1 MVSLREEKI
10 PLSTAMRAFI
20 AFALL
25 VILTASASARCSCE
39 QSPALEVVPDS
50 LPPPVHH
57 DQSGVASA
65 YRTLCVRVCDGYYFP
80 ISYATNR
87 SHFNIDAAVCQSMYP
102 PGEASL
108 YVHRTTGEDARQA
121 VSPETGEPLA
131 EKSFAFA
138 YRSIYDKSCAALFR
152 PGSGPLISLSK
163 PPVPESEANAAM
175 VTPVALPTV
184 VPIGESPVQ
193 VGPGPEQ
200 VTASAAADVHVKADG
215 IRTVGPAYYYEPS
228 YPASTS
234 GEPPKLTMPEVPD
247 ALVVSTEAPPVA
259 ASIIPNPLDFFRKHK
274 PAPPPEPD
282 AESDPAN

>member
-1 MVSLREEKI
+1 M
-10 PLSTAMRAFI
+10 
-20 AFALL
+20 
-25 VILTASASARCSCE
+25 
-39 QSPALEVVPDS
+39 
-50 LPPPVHH
+50 
-57 DQSGVASA
+57 
-65 YRTLCVRVCDGYYFP
+65 RVCDGYYFP

-87 SHFNIDAAVCQSMYP
+87 RHFNIDAAVCQSMYP

-131 EKSFAFA
+131 EESFAFA

-175 VTPVALPTV
+175 V
-184 VPIGESPVQ
+184 ESPVQ

-200 VTASAAADVHVKADG
+200 VTASTADVHVKADG

-228 YPASTS
+228 YLASTG
-234 GEPPKLTMPEVPD
+234 GEPPKLAKPDVPD
-247 ALVVSTEAPPVA
+247 APAVATDARPVA

-274 PAPPPEPD
+274 AASQPPPEPD
-282 AESDPAN
+282 AEPDAAN

>member
-1 MVSLREEKI
+1 
-10 PLSTAMRAFI
+10 MRAFI

-131 EKSFAFA
+131 EESFAFA
-138 YRSIYDKSCAALFR
+138 YRSIYDKSCAALFCS
-152 PGSGPLISLSK
+152 GSGPLISLSK

-175 VTPVALPTV
+175 V
-184 VPIGESPVQ
+184 ESPVQ

-200 VTASAAADVHVKADG
+200 VTASTADVHVKADG

-228 YPASTS
+228 YLASTS
-234 GEPPKLTMPEVPD
+234 GEPPKLTVPEVADPP
-247 ALVVSTEAPPVA
+247 VVSTEAPPVA
-259 ASIIPNPLDFFRKHK
+259 ASIIPNPLDFFRKRK
-274 PAPPPEPD
+274 PVPPPEPA
-282 AESDPAN
+282 AEPDPAN

>member
-1 MVSLREEKI
+1 
-10 PLSTAMRAFI
+10 MRAFI

-282 AESDPAN
+282 AESVPAN